1 MKKFRLLFF
10 FIFSFSFLFNVPN
23 NAQYKSIRTQGGISN
38 LIINYVPELTFGFKN
53 YGVVNNG
60 VWEGEIGVV
69 ETVAE
74 IMAREL
80 SSSPIFPKVKESET
94 EKIWP
99 DRSNLPQNPESQSL
113 TYWPPEQDN
122 IIPSLPESDSPQALG
137 VNFTAATL
145 FGANPTL
152 AFPPDCMGAVGP
164 TQYIVAVNGRI
175 VTFNKTTGNAD
186 GILNSTMDN
195 FFSSV
200 RNGIVTSDPRIR
212 YDRLSGR
219 WFVIII
225 NVSTPNRIL
234 FAVSDAGSN
243 GVISGTTIW
252 TYFFIPIESISPPIS
267 NTCLADYPTLGI
279 DNNALYIGT
288 NNFCGS
294 PSQTFN
300 SSDGYVIRKSSI
312 LSTGPIVATV
322 FRGLVP
328 TSSAAGPYTPQGVD
342 NFDAASTDGYFIGV
356 DNATFGTLM
365 LRRVTNPGTTPS
377 ISSNISITANSTYFP
392 LTVPHLG
399 NTGGTNGNLSAL
411 DDRLFM
417 AVIRNGNL
425 WTTHNVRVSSADV
438 SNSGGTRNGS
448 RWYQINNL
456 SGTPSIVQSGTVFSS
471 AASSP
476 TYYWI
481 PSISISGQSHV
492 AMGFSTSGSNER
504 ANAGTVGRL
513 SNDASGFMGTPLL
526 FTNSTTAYNPTFDP
540 GGSSGRRWGD
550 YSFVSVDPQDDMT
563 MWTVQ
568 EFCDASNSYGVRV
581 VQLIAP
587 PPAAPSSCS
596 PGQVESQQTV
606 NVDVIGTSTNGSGFF
621 DPGNDPGGPGFLNR
635 ITASIPG
642 VSVNSVTYNS
652 PTQVTLN
659 LTIGVV
665 TPGSYNVTI
674 TNPDGQSLTGV
685 NLLEITDPVPVELT
699 SFSGT
704 AIGSSVKLIWNT
716 ATEVNNYGF
725 EIERTAQSTERQAW
739 EKIGFIN
746 GSGNSNS
753 PKSYTYEDKNLTAGK
768 YSYRLKQIDND
779 GQFEYSKTIGVDL
792 NGVKKFELSQ
802 NYPNPFNP
810 NTTIK
815 FNIPEAGNVK
825 LSLFDILGQELR
837 TLVNEFKESGVHT
850 INFDASELNSG
861 MYIYKI
867 ESNGNTLTRKMTL
880 VK

>member
-1 MKKFRLLFF
+1 MNKFYITLIIL
-10 FIFSFSFLFNVPN
+10 FSFSFNFLI
-23 NAQYKSIRTQGGISN
+23 NAQYRSIRTQGAVLN
-38 LIINYVPELTFGFKN
+38 LIENSVPELSFEFKN
-53 YGVVNNG
+53 YGSLKNG
-60 VWEGEIGVV
+60 VWEGEMGVA

-80 SSSPIFPKVKESET
+80 SVSPIPQIVKETEN

-99 DRSNLPQNPESQSL
+99 DRSNLPQNPGSQSL

-122 IIPSLPESDSPQALG
+122 IIPSLPENDSPQTLG
-137 VNFTAATL
+137 INFTAATVL
-145 FGANPTL
+145 GINSTNAV
-152 AFPPDCMGAVGP
+152 PPDCMGAVGP
-164 TQYIVAVNGRI
+164 TQYIVAVNGRV
-175 VTFNKTTGNAD
+175 VTFNKTTGLAD
-186 GILNSTMDN
+186 GVLNASTN
-195 FFSSV
+195 TFFTSV
-200 RNGIVTSDPRIR
+200 RNGSGTSDPRIR

-219 WFVIII
+219 WFIIII

-234 FAVSDAGSN
+234 FAVSDAVSN
-243 GVISGTTIW
+243 GIISGSTVW

-312 LSTGPIVATV
+312 LSAGPIVVTV

-328 TSSAAGPYTPQGVD
+328 TSASAGPYTPQGVD

-365 LRRVTNPGTTPS
+365 LRRVTNPGAAPS
-377 ISSNISITANSTYFP
+377 ITSNISITVNSTSFP
-392 LTVPHLG
+392 LTVPHFG

-425 WTTHNVRVSSADV
+425 WTAHNINVT
-438 SNSGGTRNGS
+438 SGGIGSSTGTRTGS

-456 SGTPSIVQSGTVFSS
+456 SGTPGIVQSGTIFSS
-471 AASSP
+471 ASTNP

-481 PSISISGQSHV
+481 PSISISGQRHV
-492 AMGFSTSGSNER
+492 AMGFSVSGNAER
-504 ANAGTVGRL
+504 INGGTVGRL
-513 SNDASGFMGTPLL
+513 SSDASGLMGTPLL
-526 FTNSTTAYNPTFDP
+526 FTNSSTAYNPTFDA
-540 GGSSGRRWGD
+540 GGVNGRRWGD
-550 YSFVSVDPQDDMT
+550 YSFVSVDPQNDMT

-568 EFCDASNSYGVRV
+568 EFCDAANSYGVRV
-581 VQLIAP
+581 VQLNAP
-587 PPAAPSSCS
+587 PPATIDSCS
-596 PGQVESQQTV
+596 PGQVASQQNINVTV
-606 NVDVIGTSTNGSGFF
+606 NGTSTNGSGFF
-621 DPGNDPGGPGFLNR
+621 DPGNDPGGPGFQNH
-635 ITASIPG
+635 ISASIPG
-642 VSVNSVTYNS
+642 VTVNSVTFNS
-652 PTQVTLN
+652 PTEVTLN
-659 LTIGVV
+659 ITIGNV
-665 TPGSYNVTI
+665 TAGSYNITI
-674 TNPDGQSLTGV
+674 TNPDGQSSTGIGI
-685 NLLEITDPVPVELT
+685 LQIDDPLPVELT
-699 SFSGT
+699 SFSAT
-704 AIGSSVKLIWNT
+704 TIGSTIKLNWNT

-725 EIERTAQSTERQAW
+725 EVERCALIAERETW
-739 EKIGFIN
+739 NKIGFVE

-753 PKSYTYEDKNLTAGK
+753 PKDYSFIDEKVSTGK

-779 GQFEYSKTIGVDL
+779 GQFEYSKTIEVDF
-792 NGVKKFELSQ
+792 GAPKKFELSQ

-810 NTTIK
+810 TTTIR
-815 FNIPEAGNVK
+815 FNLPETGNVK
-825 LSLFDILGQELR
+825 LTLFNILGQEIR
-837 TLVNEFKESGVHT
+837 TLVNEVKEAGTYT
-850 INFDASELNSG
+850 INLNASELNSG

-867 ESNGNTLTRKMTL
+867 ETGSFIQTRKMTL